1 MKKILMLAIPLAI
14 IAVIATAFGLQENK
28 EEIAAKAP
36 LQKVKTVKAK
46 AIDHKTTVFASGLL
60 ASEEEMKLSFKTG
73 GIIQKVYVNE
83 GQHIKKGQLLAKLNL
98 NEISAQAQQAQ
109 IGQQQAEINI
119 ENAKIAL
126 KIAERDY
133 RNALG
138 LYRDSVATLEQ
149 LENAELQVDN
159 ARNQVEAAE
168 TSLDFNR
175 KNIQIADF
183 NVNYSKIVAPAN
195 GIILKQVAEVNE
207 LVGSGT
213 PVFIFG
219 SKDKAQVIRVNLTD
233 KDIININFG
242 DKAGIRFDAYPDLEF
257 KGEVNEIASM
267 ADPYTG
273 TFEVEI
279 AVESEGKKLL
289 SGFVGKVTI
298 YTKEKNQ
305 LIEVPIDALVSADKK
320 TGIIYTVEAQ
330 KAVKTKIKITDIDAD
345 RLLVND
351 GLQDG
356 QEIVITGASYLQ
368 NGEKVSVIKK
378 GKTEEE

>member
-1 MKKILMLAIPLAI
+1 MKKILMLTILLAI
-14 IAVIATAFGLQENK
+14 IAAIATAFGSKENK
-28 EEIAAKAP
+28 EEAISP
-36 LQKVKTVKAK
+36 VQVQQVKTVKAK
-46 AIDHKTTVFASGLL
+46 AVDHQTTVFASGLL

-73 GIIQKVYVNE
+73 GIIQKIYVNE
-83 GQHIKKGQLLAKLNL
+83 GQHVNKGQLLAILNL
-98 NEISAQAQQAQ
+98 NEINAQAQQAQ

-138 LYRDSVATLEQ
+138 LYKDSVATLEQ

-168 TSLDFNR
+168 AGLHFNQ

-183 NVNYSKIVAPAN
+183 NVNFSKIVAPAN
-195 GIILKQVAEVNE
+195 GIILKQVAESNE

-233 KDIININFG
+233 KDIINVNFG
-242 DKAGIRFDAYPDLEF
+242 DRAEIQFDAYLDHTFE
-257 KGEVNEIASM
+257 GEVKEIASM

-279 AVESEGKKLL
+279 EVLPEGKKLL
-289 SGFVGKVTI
+289 SGFIGKVTI
-298 YTKEKNQ
+298 YTNQKDQ
-305 LIEVPIDALVSADKK
+305 LIEVPVDALVSADKK
-320 TGIIYTVEAQ
+320 TGFIFTVKND
-330 KAVKTKIKITDIDAD
+330 KAVKTPVTIKDIEVDN
-345 RLLVND
+345 LLIND
-351 GLQDG
+351 GLESG

-368 NGEKVSVIKK
+368 DGETVVVKN
-378 GKTEEE
+378 EQ

>member
-1 MKKILMLAIPLAI
+1 MKKIIVLILSLAV
-14 IAVIATAFGLQENK
+14 IAAIATAFSQKEKN
-28 EEIAAKAP
+28 EEITAKAKI
-36 LQKVKTVKAK
+36 QKVKTAKAK
-46 AIDHKTTVFASGLL
+46 LIDHQKTVFSSGIL

-83 GQHIKKGQLLAKLNL
+83 GQHVKKGQLLAKLNL

-168 TSLDFNR
+168 AGLNFNK

-213 PVFIFG
+213 PVFVFG
-219 SKDKAQVIRVNLTD
+219 SKEKAQVIRVNLTD
-233 KDIININFG
+233 KDIINIEFG
-242 DKAGIRFDAYPDLEF
+242 DDSGIQFDAYPDHEF
-257 KGEVNEIASM
+257 NGKVTEIASM
-267 ADPYTG
+267 ADPFTG

-279 AVESEGKKLL
+279 EVDSEGKKLL
-289 SGFVGKVTI
+289 SGFIGKVNI
-298 YTKEKNQ
+298 YTKEKKQ
-305 LIEVPIDALVSADKK
+305 MIEIPFDALVSADKSA
-320 TGIIYTVEAQ
+320 GYVFAIQNQNAI
-330 KAVKTKIKITDIDAD
+330 KTKVDVKGLENNK
-345 RLLVND
+345 LLVTGD
-351 GLQDG
+351 LKDG
-356 QEIVITGASYLQ
+356 QEIVVTGASYLQ
-368 NGEKVSVIKK
+368 DGEMVTVIN
-378 GKTEEE
+378 E